1 MDCEFDRMSSSS
13 SSPIFLGL
21 DLGTQ
26 SVRAM
31 AVSATGEMLGLGVQ
45 PLTSRR
51 DGPRHEQEPDEW
63 WHATAAACRAAL
75 ADLPRERIC
84 GVAVDATSGTILLI
98 DDAGRA
104 LTTGLM
110 YDDARAV
117 NESKRATEGGA
128 STWAAL
134 GYQRMQATW
143 GLPKLLWL
151 RRERP
156 ELFTTTSRLAHQS
169 DFINR
174 RLAGEPVATDSS
186 NALKTGCDPRI
197 EDWPREIFAA
207 LDVPPEVLPP
217 VVRSGARLGSVCAAV
232 AAETSIPEGT
242 AIFAGMTDGC
252 AAQIGAGALS
262 VGSWNSVLGTTLVL
276 KGVAP
281 TLLKDPLGV
290 VYSHRSPDG
299 HWLPG
304 GASSVGAG
312 VLAQQFPGRDLDA
325 LSAQAAESGP
335 ANAIAY
341 PLAGHGERFP
351 FHAPDA
357 EGFLLGKPR
366 DQLDHY
372 AALLQGVA
380 FIERLCFAHLE
391 RIGAPTDGDLLLTG
405 GGAKSRAWC
414 QLRADILGHNVK
426 IPENAE
432 AAFGMA
438 ILAAAEGRSIADTAA
453 SMVRIRETLDPQP
466 ERTRQFAEPY
476 QRLVT
481 EFVRRGWLASDPT
494 LTGCQIPLC

>member
-1 MDCEFDRMSSSS
+1 MDRSLDRMSSSS
-13 SSPIFLGL
+13 SSPIYLGL

-31 AVSATGEMLGLGVQ
+31 AVSATGETLGLGAQ

-51 DGPRHEQEPDEW
+51 DGPRHEQEPEEW
-63 WHATAAACRAAL
+63 WRATTTACRAAL
-75 ADLPRERIC
+75 ADLPRERIR
-84 GVAVDATSGTILLI
+84 GMAVDATSGTILLI

-104 LTTGLM
+104 LTPGLM

-117 NESKRATEGGA
+117 TEAKRATEAGA
-128 STWAAL
+128 SMWAAL

-143 GLPKLLWL
+143 GLSKLLWL

-156 ELFTTTSRLAHQS
+156 ELFTATTRLAHQS

-174 RLAGEPVATDSS
+174 RLVGELLATDTS
-186 NALKTGCDPRI
+186 NALKTGCDPRV

-207 LDVPPEVLPP
+207 LDVPSEILPP
-217 VVRSGARLGSVCAAV
+217 VVRSGTRLGSVCAGA
-232 AAETSIPEGT
+232 AAETSIPEGS

-252 AAQIGAGALS
+252 AAQI
-262 VGSWNSVLGTTLVL
+262 
-276 KGVAP
+276 
-281 TLLKDPLGV
+281 
-290 VYSHRSPDG
+290 
-299 HWLPG
+299 
-304 GASSVGAG
+304 
-312 VLAQQFPGRDLDA
+312 DLDA
-325 LSAQAAESGP
+325 LGTQAANRGP

-341 PLAGHGERFP
+341 PLAGRGERFP

-366 DQLDHY
+366 DELDHY

-380 FIERLCFAHLE
+380 FIERFCFAHLE
-391 RIGAPTDGDLLLTG
+391 KIGAPIDGDLLLTG

-414 QLRADILGHNVK
+414 QLRADILGRSVK

-438 ILAAAEGRSIADTAA
+438 ILAAAEGRSIAEAA
-453 SMVRIRETLDPQP
+453 AKMVRIRETLDPRP

-476 QRLVT
+476 QRLI
-481 EFVRRGWLASDPT
+481 EELARCGWLAAPARE
-494 LTGCQIPLC
+494 GK